1 MLLIMCIGFAAASD
15 LYDFD
20 DEKVD
25 LINFAYGCLMWLIF
39 RFLFSSFLI
48 PILLFFK
55 FLG

>member
-25 LINFAYGCLMWLIF
+25 LINFCLRLSSLAY
-39 RFLFSSFLI
+39 FSISFL
-48 PILLFFK
+48 
-55 FLG
+55 